1 MTVGEVAY
9 NSRITDRMEY
19 LPCAVS
25 LLGAPDT
32 DLQLIEMVQKFLEDA
47 GRPTSVQTGSSMGP
61 DFKKYR
67 QIPQTTTSDDS
78 WFE

>member
-1 MTVGEVAY
+1 
-9 NSRITDRMEY
+9 MEY

-32 DLQLIEMVQKFLEDA
+32 DLQLIEMVQAFLEDA

-61 DFKKYR
+61 EFEKHR
-67 QIPQTTTSDDS
+67 QVPQTTTSGEP
-78 WFE
+78 WFHE